1 MEQHPIPQQISS
13 YEFKLVGEMTLKQ
26 FLKAGAGILLAI
38 IINALPIVTIL
49 KWPLILLVAGTGIE
63 IAFVPFNDRPL
74 EVWIGAFVKAIYKPT
89 IYLYKRSKRRS
100 GEEIEIIHKNM
111 DLIKNEPEAIAN
123 TEKKEKVKKMIE
135 SIPGVEMAKK
145 ADSKAK
151 ITDMKI
157 LEEGVNKDKEAESS
171 MVKEDNWRQN
181 KVDLKLKTEKLGAT
195 GNAVFG
201 EIPMPDIPDVPNVI
215 VGMVTDKKGSIMEGA
230 IVEIQ
235 DKNGNPARVLKTN
248 SLGQFRTT
256 TPLAS
261 GKYLIIP
268 EKDNFDFDRV
278 EINLE
283 GKIVQPIKI
292 QSTS

>member
-1 MEQHPIPQQISS
+1 
-13 YEFKLVGEMTLKQ
+13 
-26 FLKAGAGILLAI
+26 
-38 IINALPIVTIL
+38 
-49 KWPLILLVAGTGIE
+49 
-63 IAFVPFNDRPL
+63 
-74 EVWIGAFVKAIYKPT
+74 
-89 IYLYKRSKRRS
+89 
-100 GEEIEIIHKNM
+100 
-111 DLIKNEPEAIAN
+111 
-123 TEKKEKVKKMIE
+123 MIE

>member
-26 FLKAGAGILLAI
+26 FLKAGAGILAAI
-38 IINALPIVTIL
+38 IINALPIITIL
-49 KWPLILLVAGTGIE
+49 KWPLILLVAGTGIA

-74 EVWIGAFVKAIYKPT
+74 ETWIGAFVKAIYKPT
-89 IYLYKRSKRRS
+89 IYLYKRSQRRS

-111 DLIKNEPEAIAN
+111 DLIKDEPEAIAN

-135 SIPGVEMAKK
+135 SIPGVEIAKK
-145 ADSKAK
+145 ADSKPK

-157 LEEGVNKDKEAESS
+157 IEEGIDKEESS

-181 KVDLKLKTEKLGAT
+181 KVDLNLKTEKLRAT

-215 VGMVTDKKGSIMEGA
+215 VGMVTDQKGSIIEGA

-268 EKDNFDFDRV
+268 EKDNCDFDRV

-292 QSTS
+292 QSSS